1 MNGSERGAEW
11 GHDRDATG
19 IVAGQRVADEKV
31 QLARELR
38 RRMTPTETI
47 LWEALRGRRLG
58 GLRFRRQQ
66 VVDGFIVD
74 FYCDAARLVIE
85 VDGEV
90 HQDQQ
95 GHDAARDQILAEQ
108 GLRTVRFTND
118 EVEQSLNRVLDQIVV
133 LASRD
138 SQPR

>member
-1 MNGSERGAEW
+1 
-11 GHDRDATG
+11 
-19 IVAGQRVADEKV
+19 
-31 QLARELR
+31 
-38 RRMTPTETI
+38 MTPTETI